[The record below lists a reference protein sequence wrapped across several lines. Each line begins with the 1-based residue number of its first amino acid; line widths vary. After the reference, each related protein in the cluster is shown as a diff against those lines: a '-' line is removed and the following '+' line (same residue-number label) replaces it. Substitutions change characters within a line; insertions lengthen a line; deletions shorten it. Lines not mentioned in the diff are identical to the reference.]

1 VKTGQNTFLKN
12 NRPQILKIQTKTLH
26 LMNSFSLPFLA
37 IVLWSVFSCSQS
49 QKSTDL
55 PKAGTTLS
63 HEKNMLTMKI
73 DGREWSAD
81 REIFG
86 SYHFNE
92 ALGPGLINIAGV
104 KGDPPND
111 QPFNINLY
119 NTSGKGLYKVAIAQ
133 GAKTK
138 MHENVCQLAQYTTTN
153 YLCGGLM
160 FGNQLSVNITKVS
173 KNPQMV
179 EATFSGTIQCVE
191 GNTLT
196 ITDGKFYY
204 HENND

>member
-1 VKTGQNTFLKN
+1 MKN
-12 NRPQILKIQTKTLH
+12 QIISLH
-26 LMNSFSLPFLA
+26 HMNSFSLPLLA

-49 QKSTDL
+49 QKSTEL
-55 PKAGTTLS
+55 KQAGTTLS
-63 HEKNMLTMKI
+63 NEKNRLTMKI

-119 NTSGKGLYKVAIAQ
+119 NTSGPGLYKVAIAQ

-138 MHENVCQLAQYTTTN
+138 IHENVCQLAQYTPTN

-160 FGNQLSVNITKVS
+160 LGNQLSVNITKAS
-173 KNPQMV
+173 KNPQIV
-179 EATFSGTIQCVE
+179 EATFSGTIHCVE